1 MTETNTSKNQLIID
15 RPLLEYM
22 HPWIVELLERVPIP
36 EELIN
41 MGGKLYMRQQ
51 GIQVNGIDVV
61 AIGAFV
67 NHIPENK
74 RIVAVAGFNKIVAIS
89 ENQTPNGFS
98 DVFNQVIHSNEDNII
113 AKTEDGS
120 FTVYLNN

>member
-1 MTETNTSKNQLIID
+1 MTDRNELQPQQLIIN

-22 HPWIVELLERVPIP
+22 HPWIVELLESVPIP
-36 EELIN
+36 EELTA

-74 RIVAVAGFNKIVAIS
+74 RIVAVAGYNQIVAIS
-89 ENQTPNGFS
+89 KEQAPNGFI
-98 DVFNQVIHSNEDNII
+98 DVFNQVIHANEANPI
-113 AKTEDGS
+113 ATTEDGRL
-120 FTVYLNN
+120 TVYLN